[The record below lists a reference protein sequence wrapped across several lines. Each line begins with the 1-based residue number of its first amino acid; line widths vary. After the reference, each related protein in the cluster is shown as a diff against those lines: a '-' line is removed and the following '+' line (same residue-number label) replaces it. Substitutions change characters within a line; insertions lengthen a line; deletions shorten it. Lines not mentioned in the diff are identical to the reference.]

1 MIDFRCK
8 RCNRLLGKYKDCK
21 QLEIKCPRCG
31 YNNQVY
37 LANESIA
44 QIGVEK
50 GSIGKKEFNK

>member
-8 RCNRLLGKYKDCK
+8 NCNRLLGKYKDCK

-37 LANESIA
+37 WPNDSMAK
-44 QIGVEK
+44 IGEEK
-50 GSIGKKEFNK
+50 ARFEKNKFNK